1 MFIQDK
7 ENAQTVNK
15 QLGLPPN
22 ATFNER
28 EKVMTEQNAQALN
41 KE

>member
-1 MFIQDK
+1 MTEQ
-7 ENAQTVNK
+7 NAQALNK